1 MLKMLLLK
9 KKLAHP
15 ELLMTP
21 VDLRAKNWLNTSE
34 SIGHSGLGAD
44 TAYAAA
50 LLRRRTKVAQMRIGN
65 LGEDVFRQYR

>member
-1 MLKMLLLK
+1 MLKMLK
-9 KKLAHP
+9 KKRLAPP

-21 VDLRAKNWLNTSE
+21 VDLRAKNWLNAYA
-34 SIGHSGLGAD
+34 SIGHAGRSVD

-50 LLRRRTKVAQMRIGN
+50 LLRRHTKVAQMRIGN